1 MFCSRLA
8 LSLPQVV
15 YSFKYNGKEFDSK
28 NGLNW
33 YDYGARHYDAALGRF
48 TTVDPLGEVDY
59 GIASYTYCSNNPI
72 LYIDPTGTLTSPI
85 YDKEGNLLG
94 TDDEGLQGRAI
105 VMEETDFKQGMS
117 HEEAEKKDLGI
128 SALQKEGAYKK
139 FLTSFLSLKDR
150 PDWDGYLTL
159 KEANDWYRN
168 GNGQAVFVDASQIN
182 LSPLAIEDLIVD
194 KNVIYNFLY
203 PTTLNVATGLVY
215 GQISLTLLDE
225 NGTVRI
231 GNTHGEIDRY
241 DFDMHTGGVSF
252 RNIATKIGGIV
263 AGKGV
268 PYAIRGYGLGKI
280 NHRVYR

>member
-150 PDWDGYLTL
+150 PDWDGYLT
-159 KEANDWYRN
+159 KTEADNWWLEKS
-168 GNGQAVFVDASQIN
+168 GEPLFVDQSKIKLPGITKSSFRKNKKISKNFIWGLTNTGKVYGTLTMILIDSQKGKV
-182 LSPLAIEDLIVD
+182 LLGSDKFVD
-194 KNVIYNFLY
+194 KYDYNMDGRLLRDFATWFGRPGNKNDGRDFL
-203 PTTLNVATGLVY
+203 
-215 GQISLTLLDE
+215 I
-225 NGTVRI
+225 
-231 GNTHGEIDRY
+231 
-241 DFDMHTGGVSF
+241 
-252 RNIATKIGGIV
+252 K
-263 AGKGV
+263 
-268 PYAIRGYGLGKI
+268 GYGHAIIPVIIK
-280 NHRVYR
+280 